1 MSAPRRKIPLQ
12 KSGLVPPV
20 LAIAPGDPRRLR
32 GQECRHRFQ
41 LNQIVITV
49 SPSPRQGLGKTVIT
63 FLKKTKLV
71 AASLALLQN
80 GSNARPFRFLGNQT
94 GSNSMPF
101 RTLGDKTP
109 FALEPC
115 PPPGLEAP
123 IRPQN
128 SPWWGLRGDGGFSCV
143 SHFSMY
149 IGRLYLGQPLFK
161 SRYVNAGMHTS
172 ESQPFFSFSSSL
184 LSSLGLSGTPVYAR

>member
-1 MSAPRRKIPLQ
+1 V
-12 KSGLVPPV
+12 LV
-20 LAIAPGDPRRLR
+20 IAPGDPRRLR
-32 GQECRHRFQ
+32 GQKCRHRFQ
-41 LNQIVITV
+41 FIKNVITV
-49 SPSPRQGLGKTVIT
+49 SPSPRQGLGETVIT
-63 FLKKTKLV
+63 FLKKTKSV
-71 AASLALLQN
+71 AASLALLKD
-80 GSNARPFRFLGNQT
+80 GSKARPFRILGNQT
-94 GSNSMPF
+94 GSNSIPF
-101 RTLGDKTP
+101 RTLGHENP

-115 PPPGLEAP
+115 PTGLEAP

-149 IGRLYLGQPLFK
+149 IGRLYLGQTLFK

-184 LSSLGLSGTPVYAR
+184 LSSLGLSGTPVYEP